1 MKYQTPLKL
10 TLAERILKLRN
21 ERGYSQ
27 EDLANLAGINRIYPG
42 MIERCETNVSLV
54 MLQRIAKVLDVPMER
69 LLGADMEDDKKYI
82 NCNIRRIL
90 ARQVRGHREA
100 AKLSQDKLAKL
111 VGVKW
116 SYIASVERGSNIPVT
131 KLEIIAGG
139 LGVPAYALVV
149 PLRAES

>member
-1 MKYQTPLKL
+1 MKYKTLKL
-10 TLAERILKLRN
+10 ILADNILKIRN

-42 MIERCETNVSLV
+42 MIER
-54 MLQRIAKVLDVPMER
+54 
-69 LLGADMEDDKKYI
+69 
-82 NCNIRRIL
+82 NIRRIL
-90 ARQVRGHREA
+90 EKQIRRHREA

-111 VGVKW
+111 VGFKW

-139 LGVPAYALVV
+139 LGVQAYALIT
-149 PLRAES
+149 PCPGIRGDDIS